1 MEVFIPKK
9 NLLKRTDK
17 EIAFID
23 STFLKDIKKNA
34 KILDLGIGPLA
45 RFSIFF
51 SKKGYNV
58 TGIDIS
64 PTTLDY
70 ARKNAERVKT
80 KIKLIQDDLITLSN
94 VKGKFDLIFCWGTFG
109 HIPAYLTL
117 EALSSFNKKLKKKGY
132 CLIDFWVEEEI
143 DFKKVIIYFLYSLGH
158 LIKRIFKKTFPVNC
172 SKYSLEEIEDMAN
185 RTGFKIIKKIKG
197 RYLFQK
203 IK

>member
-1 MEVFIPKK
+1 MSKQIKLWGENVWEDKIKRQGETGVIDGSIYSKK

-34 KILDLGIGPLA
+34 KILDLGIGPMA

-70 ARKNAERVKT
+70 ARKNAERAKT

-117 EALSSFNKKLKKKGY
+117 EALSSFNKKLKKKG
-132 CLIDFWVEEEI
+132 IV
-143 DFKKVIIYFLYSLGH
+143 
-158 LIKRIFKKTFPVNC
+158 
-172 SKYSLEEIEDMAN
+172 
-185 RTGFKIIKKIKG
+185 
-197 RYLFQK
+197 
-203 IK
+203 